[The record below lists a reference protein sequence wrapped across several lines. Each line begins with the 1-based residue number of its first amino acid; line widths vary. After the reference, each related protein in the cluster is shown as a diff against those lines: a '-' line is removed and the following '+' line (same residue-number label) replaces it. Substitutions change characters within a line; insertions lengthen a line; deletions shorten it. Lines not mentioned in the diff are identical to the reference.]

1 MELYDYFADTLQKEL
16 VPALGC
22 TEPIAIAYASAVAR
36 DCLGD
41 FPKKAILKVSGN
53 ILKNVKS
60 VYVPNTNGMKGV
72 DSACV
77 VGIVGGDAS
86 LELEVLKSVTP
97 NHIEKAKELL
107 KNKFCTIKHLKSNE
121 PLHIEVTVFNDEKS
135 AEVELKGAHTRIV
148 RKAINGNTVFKLDET
163 QETQNKINCEL
174 KDIYDFACNVKLDD
188 IKDVIERQ
196 IQYNTA
202 ICEEG
207 LKNNYGQNIGKTIL
221 NTYGNDTKVRA
232 RALAA
237 AGSDARMSG
246 CSLPVVIN
254 SGSGNQGITVSV
266 PVIEFAK
273 KLKCSEEKLYRALV
287 LSNLIAIHLK
297 HGMGK
302 LSAFCGV
309 VSASYGP
316 GAGITFLHTEDFDL
330 ISQTITNTVANVS
343 GIVCDG
349 AKGSCAAKIASCVD
363 ACILAHYLTMSKN
376 TFKSGDGI
384 VCTDIDST
392 LNGIMKIG
400 KDAMKETDNEILN
413 IMFSTYK

>member
-1 MELYDYFADTLQKEL
+1 MELYEYFADTLRKEL

-86 LELEVLKSVTP
+86 LELEVLRSVTP
-97 NHIEKAKELL
+97 EHIEKAKELL
-107 KNKFCTIKHLKSNE
+107 NNGYCAVEHLKSNE
-121 PLHIEVTVFNDEKS
+121 PLHIVVEVFSDNNS
-135 AEVELKGAHTRIV
+135 AEVELKGGHTRIV
-148 RKAINGNTVFKLDET
+148 RKTINSNTIFKLDET
-163 QETQNKINCEL
+163 KETENTVKCEL
-174 KDIYDFACNVKLDD
+174 KDIYDFACNVNLND

-196 IQYNTA
+196 IRYNTA

-221 NTYGNDTKVRA
+221 NAYGNDAKVRA
-232 RALAA
+232 KALAA

-273 KLKCSEEKLYRALV
+273 EMKVSEEKLYRALV
-287 LSNLIAIHLK
+287 LSNLVAIHLK

-309 VSASYGP
+309 VSASCGT
-316 GAGITFLHTEDFDL
+316 GAGITFLQTNDFDL

-384 VCTDIDST
+384 VCEDIDST

>member
-1 MELYDYFADTLQKEL
+1 M
-16 VPALGC
+16 
-22 TEPIAIAYASAVAR
+22 
-36 DCLGD
+36 
-41 FPKKAILKVSGN
+41 
-53 ILKNVKS
+53 
-60 VYVPNTNGMKGV
+60 
-72 DSACV
+72 
-77 VGIVGGDAS
+77 
-86 LELEVLKSVTP
+86 
-97 NHIEKAKELL
+97 
-107 KNKFCTIKHLKSNE
+107 
-121 PLHIEVTVFNDEKS
+121 
-135 AEVELKGAHTRIV
+135 
-148 RKAINGNTVFKLDET
+148 
-163 QETQNKINCEL
+163 
-174 KDIYDFACNVKLDD
+174 
-188 IKDVIERQ
+188 
-196 IQYNTA
+196 
-202 ICEEG
+202 
-207 LKNNYGQNIGKTIL
+207 
-221 NTYGNDTKVRA
+221 
-232 RALAA
+232 AA

-273 KLKCSEEKLYRALV
+273 EMKVSEEKLYRALV
-287 LSNLIAIHLK
+287 LSNLVAIHLK

-309 VSASYGP
+309 VSASCGT
-316 GAGITFLHTEDFDL
+316 GAGITFLQTNDFDL

-384 VCTDIDST
+384 VCEDIDST